1 MELQSKGS
9 DGWSMQN
16 ETNILIYQSED
27 GNTKIDVRLENE
39 TVWMTQRAIA
49 ESYQS
54 TKHNISL
61 HIKNIFEADELKEDA
76 VVKFYL
82 TTAGDGNSRCT

>member
-49 ESYQS
+49 ELYQS